1 MGIPNISQ
9 LYDTYIY
16 IYIWLMVITKSKIG
30 LSD

>member
-9 LYDTYIY
+9 LYDTY